1 MNKTQER
8 ALFICL
14 VKERQREIK
23 REWVC
28 VFECAAVPRMVLL
41 VLSSS
46 GWFYFEE
53 HIVLTWHRW
62 ELGIS
67 FFVCLPFINQWKYR

>member
-1 MNKTQER
+1 MSVVLY
-8 ALFICL
+8 LF
-14 VKERQREIK
+14 VYFNSTRSEGKIK

-28 VFECAAVPRMVLL
+28 VFECAVPRMVLL

-46 GWFYFEE
+46 EWFYFEE

-62 ELGIS
+62 ELGICL
-67 FFVCLPFINQWKYR
+67 FVCLPFINLWKNH